1 MLAVGGLAAAAL
13 AQQDDGLVLA
23 SGEQVPIGG
32 LSHAVDVGR
41 RVLPPAALEHLH
53 HLGTEEKSRAVTRVC
68 YHRWDCSVHPPGAA
82 YLLRVHGGR
91 ANGVNDHHVG
101 PGVGVHQVAA
111 VALPQGVHHAG
122 LVQVLQR
129 GQVLHAVEHGRV
141 GLRFRVG
148 HAHVLSDTDC
158 GPQLDFAD

>member
-53 HLGTEEKSRAVTRVC
+53 HLGTEEKSESGDTCLLSSLGLFGPSARCRLPSPSTWRAR
-68 YHRWDCSVHPPGAA
+68 
-82 YLLRVHGGR
+82 
-91 ANGVNDHHVG
+91 
-101 PGVGVHQVAA
+101 
-111 VALPQGVHHAG
+111 
-122 LVQVLQR
+122 
-129 GQVLHAVEHGRV
+129 
-141 GLRFRVG
+141 
-148 HAHVLSDTDC
+148 
-158 GPQLDFAD
+158 